1 MIQKNFDVSYE
12 TATNLSIT
20 VPCTLMIAVPLV
32 SRSVDRRFNKSVYM
46 MGAALSG
53 ILCFIVFYY
62 SRGSEA
68 LAIPAL
74 ILVGLYYSLF
84 SASIWSAGAQS
95 CKEGFVDLGLAIM
108 DSVQSISTF
117 VFPILFNLFS
127 VDTPAKLLPILVL
140 FNGVGLVVSVLIFC
154 SKAQYILI
162 PDIQQ
167 QQSSTSQSAKKKPA
181 APKLYLRKKREV
193 IVAKI

>member
-1 MIQKNFDVSYE
+1 
-12 TATNLSIT
+12 
-20 VPCTLMIAVPLV
+20 MIAVPLV
-32 SRSVDRRFNKSVYM
+32 SRVVDRKFNKSVYM

-68 LAIPAL
+68 LAVPAL

-84 SASIWSAGAQS
+84 GASIWSAGAQS
-95 CKEGFVDLGLAIM
+95 CRKGFVDLGLAIM

-117 VFPILFNLFS
+117 VFPIIFNMFS
-127 VDTPAKLLPILVL
+127 VDTPEKLLPILVI
-140 FNGVGLVVSVLIFC
+140 FNCVGLVISVLIYC

-167 QQSSTSQSAKKKPA
+167 SNASTPSSKKKSA
-181 APKLYLRKKREV
+181 VSQKLYRRKRPQA